1 MLSSLT
7 ALVLVAIAPLVEPQ
21 VEQAPPLIDD
31 AKLQE
36 AGLFRYWQASL
47 PLSPGDSPD
56 EAYLVDGA
64 LYVVSDGGVLFALT
78 TNTGLVRWAAKLTEA
93 DHRIYSPAHIRTAD
107 GAGPVVI
114 PTSTRIFIYGRF
126 TGDMIRSFT
135 PESAVGSPAVGYD
148 DVLLIGGA
156 DGRFY
161 SLRFDHPRAR
171 EPFRQWAVEVDGRVT
186 AAPVLYAR
194 DMLLFAS
201 QGGVVYSCR
210 AADKTLNWVFR
221 ADGPITGDPAV
232 DESGVYVA
240 SLDRSLYRLHL
251 SSGRVIWRVRLPQ
264 PLDEGPVVTA
274 HTVYQYC
281 PGHGLSAID
290 ADTGREKWR
299 SDNAR
304 ALLAHTRD
312 GDIVFTS
319 DHRLEVV
326 NHDSGHVRHSIEAPA
341 NTGTVSNRN
350 DDAVYLLGRDGRVL
364 CARLASVPY
373 LRRQQ
378 VLAARQQ
385 LNRPP
390 RDQAKVAREA
400 RDTRDAGTDTSL
412 SDPLRSR
419 RDVRP

>member
-7 ALVLVAIAPLVEPQ
+7 TLALFVIVPLVEPQ
-21 VEQAPPLIDD
+21 VDQAPPLIDD
-31 AKLQE
+31 AKLQA
-36 AGLFRYWQASL
+36 AGMFRYWQASL

-56 EAYLVDGA
+56 EAHLVDEA
-64 LYVVSDGGVLFALT
+64 LYVVTDGGVLFALT
-78 TNTGLVRWAAKLTEA
+78 ANTGLVRWAAKLTEA
-93 DHRIYSPAHIRTAD
+93 DHRIYSPTHIRTAD

-114 PTSTRIFIYGRF
+114 PTSTKVFIHDRFSGDRIQ
-126 TGDMIRSFT
+126 SFT
-135 PESAVGSPAVGYD
+135 PEFAVGSPAVGYD
-148 DVLLIGGA
+148 DVLFMGGA

-161 SLRFDHPRAR
+161 SLRLNHPLAR
-171 EPFRQWAVEVDGRVT
+171 EPFMLWAAAAEGRVT
-186 AAPVLYAR
+186 AAPVLYAH

-201 QGGVVYSCR
+201 QGGAVYSCR

-221 ADGPITGDPAV
+221 ANGPITGDPVV
-232 DESGVYVA
+232 DESGVYLA

-251 SSGRVIWRVRLPQ
+251 LSGRVIWRMRLPQ

-281 PGHGLSAID
+281 PGHGLSAVD

-299 SDNAR
+299 SHSAR
-304 ALLAHTRD
+304 AFLAHTRN

-319 DHRLEVV
+319 DHRLEVLD
-326 NHDSGHVRHSIEAPA
+326 HDNGDVRHSIEAPA
-341 NTGTVSNRN
+341 KTRTASNRN

-364 CARLASVPY
+364 CARLDSVPY

-378 VLAARQQ
+378 VIAARQQ

-390 RDQAKVAREA
+390 RDEAKVARKAREA
-400 RDTRDAGTDTSL
+400 GDVKTDTSL

-419 RDVRP
+419 QDVRP

>member
-7 ALVLVAIAPLVEPQ
+7 VLMLFAAAPLAEPQ
-21 VEQAPPLIDD
+21 FDQAPPLIDD

-36 AGLFRYWQASL
+36 AGMFRYWQASL
-47 PLSPGDSPD
+47 PLPLGDSPD
-56 EAYLVDGA
+56 KAHLVDEV
-64 LYVVSDGGVLFALT
+64 LYVVTDGGVLFALT
-78 TNTGLVRWAAKLTEA
+78 ANTGLVRWAAKLTEA

-114 PTSTRIFIYGRF
+114 PTSTKVFIHDRF
-126 TGDMIRSFT
+126 TGDIIRSFA

-148 DVLLIGGA
+148 DVLLVGGA

-161 SLRFDHPRAR
+161 SLRLNHPLAR
-171 EPFRQWAVEVDGRVT
+171 EPFKLWAVEVDGRVT
-186 AAPVLYAR
+186 AAPVLYAHN
-194 DMLLFAS
+194 MLLFAS
-201 QGGVVYSCR
+201 QGGMVYSCR

-221 ADGPITGDPAV
+221 ANGPITGDPAV

-240 SLDRSLYRLHL
+240 GLDRSLYRLHL
-251 SSGRVIWRVRLPQ
+251 SSGRMLWRVRFPQ
-264 PLDEGPVVTA
+264 PLDEGPIVTA

-304 ALLAHTRD
+304 AFLAHTRN
-312 GDIVFTS
+312 GDIVFTG

-326 NHDSGHVRHSIEAPA
+326 DHDSGHVRHSIEAPA
-341 NTGTVSNRN
+341 DTRTVSNRN

-364 CARLASVPY
+364 CARLDSVPY

-378 VLAARQQ
+378 VIAARQQ

-390 RDQAKVAREA
+390 RDEAEAAREA
-400 RDTRDAGTDTSL
+400 REAGDAGADTSL